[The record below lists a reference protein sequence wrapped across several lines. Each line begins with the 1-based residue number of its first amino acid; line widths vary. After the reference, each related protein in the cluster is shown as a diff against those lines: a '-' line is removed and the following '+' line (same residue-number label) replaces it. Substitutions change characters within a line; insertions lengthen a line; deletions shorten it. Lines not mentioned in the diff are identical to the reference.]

1 MPGFY
6 DALKGEPEDSY
17 GVPSDA
23 YIKYQ
28 MDNMDRVEHT
38 NEDQMDENKRVELEE
53 LVAERLLEYADT
65 QELERVYFDLQHE
78 WAMSLPDA
86 ELLETAERL
95 NIEI

>member
-1 MPGFY
+1 MANY
-6 DALKGEPEDSY
+6 IDALNGD
-17 GVPSDA
+17 
-23 YIKYQ
+23 
-28 MDNMDRVEHT
+28 HT
-38 NEDQMDENKRVELEE
+38 DGSEQFPQLDENKRVELEE

>member
-1 MPGFY
+1 MANY
-6 DALKGEPEDSY
+6 IDALNGDHTDGSEQFP
-17 GVPSDA
+17 
-23 YIKYQ
+23 Q
-28 MDNMDRVEHT
+28 MDW
-38 NEDQMDENKRVELEE
+38 NKRVELEE

-65 QELERVYFDLQHE
+65 KELERVYFDLQHE